1 MVTRE
6 RKSPPRLMQRAL
18 DPTTP
23 AETLLSW
30 SERPF
35 LGLRRYVAQNPNTPT
50 EALWKLALC
59 YPEEVLTNPVFPLL
73 WLESPDLAQRLDIIV
88 VEALTRF
95 PEQCPRPLLMRL
107 RAMTQRD
114 FCTLLKA
121 WMQDRDQHV
130 LPGEGETYDY
140 VLGNIQGKGSIVAWQ
155 LKVRLYNEQALNV
168 RRLNTQHRAAGCQKA
183 VRRIRA
189 LLDRLDWS

>member
-1 MVTRE
+1 
-6 RKSPPRLMQRAL
+6 MQKAL

-35 LGLRRYVAQNPNTPT
+35 LGLRRYVAQNPNTPA

-59 YPEEVLTNPVFPLL
+59 YPEAVLTNPVFPLL
-73 WLESPDLAQRLDIIV
+73 WLESPDLAQRLEITV

-95 PEQCPRPLLMRL
+95 PEKCPRPLLMRF
-107 RAMTQRD
+107 RAITQRD
-114 FCTLLKA
+114 FCALLKA
-121 WMQDRDQHV
+121 WMLDRDQH
-130 LPGEGETYDY
+130 LQPGEGETYDY
-140 VLGNIQGKGSIVAWQ
+140 VLGNMQGKGSIVAWQ
-155 LKVRLYNEQALNV
+155 IKVRLYNEQALNV
-168 RRLNTQHRAAGCQKA
+168 KRLNTQRRTERCEKA

-189 LLDRLDWS
+189 FLERLGWS